1 MSLPP
6 SADIPQQLTM
16 ASTAWSKL
24 RRLATYAAF
33 DGWTLAILGAL
44 TLICGGYGSISGLLL
59 SMALLGTGIFE
70 LASVGQLRRLNP
82 SAINRLACNQL
93 VLAGA
98 LILYAIVC
106 LMQSRGG
113 GEVISPEIEQ
123 SLAQLGL
130 STSELNDQL
139 STVQNTG
146 LIAVALL
153 VQGGTAL
160 YYFSRQ
166 KHLLRY
172 LQQTPPW
179 IQQMQRDR
187 GEISL

>member
-1 MSLPP
+1 
-6 SADIPQQLTM
+6 
-16 ASTAWSKL
+16 
-24 RRLATYAAF
+24 
-33 DGWTLAILGAL
+33 
-44 TLICGGYGSISGLLL
+44 
-59 SMALLGTGIFE
+59 
-70 LASVGQLRRLNP
+70 
-82 SAINRLACNQL
+82 
-93 VLAGA
+93 
-98 LILYAIVC
+98 
-106 LMQSRGG
+106 
-113 GEVISPEIEQ
+113 
-123 SLAQLGL
+123 LGL